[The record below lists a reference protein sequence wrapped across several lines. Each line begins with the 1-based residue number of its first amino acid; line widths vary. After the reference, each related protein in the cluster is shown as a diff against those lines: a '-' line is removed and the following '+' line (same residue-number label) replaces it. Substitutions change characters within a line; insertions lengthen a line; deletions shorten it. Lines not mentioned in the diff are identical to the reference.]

1 MVAPLTLQARLR
13 WDVVERLLPA
23 DARTVLEIGAGQGA
37 VGALLARRYEYLGL
51 EPDAASFAVARRR
64 IEAAG
69 GRAEQREFAD
79 LPPVR
84 SFDLVCAFEV
94 LEHVEDDAAA
104 LSAWRELVRP
114 GGALLLS
121 VPASPRLHGAADVRA
136 GHFRR
141 YERAGLAEKLE
152 RAGFAEPRIVAYGFP
167 VGYPL
172 KKLRDALAARD
183 VGGTAAER
191 TAASGRWLQP
201 GERLAPL
208 VWAAAVPFRWLQ
220 RPFTGV
226 GTGLVA
232 LATRGRSTT
241 STSN

>member
-1 MVAPLTLQARLR
+1 MPAPLTLQARLR

-23 DARTVLEIGAGQGA
+23 GARTVLEIGAGQGA
-37 VGALLARRYEYLGL
+37 VGALLARRYDYLGL

-69 GRAEQREFAD
+69 GRAEQRDYVD
-79 LPPVR
+79 LAPG
-84 SFDLVCAFEV
+84 SAFDLVCAFEV
-94 LEHVEDDAAA
+94 LEHVEDDEAA
-104 LSAWRELVRP
+104 LAAWHGLVAP

-121 VPASPRLHGAADVRA
+121 VPASPGLHGAADVRA

-141 YERAGLAEKLE
+141 YDRAELAAKLE

-172 KKLRDALAARD
+172 KKLRDLLAARD
-183 VGGTAAER
+183 LRGTPAER

-208 VWAAAVPFRWLQ
+208 TWAAALPFRWLQ
-220 RPFTGV
+220 RPFTRV
-226 GTGLVA
+226 GTGFVA
-232 LATRGRSTT
+232 LAERGRTT
-241 STSN
+241 IPTSN